1 MQDMCI
7 QTEPIAQGVNSIVNI
22 TLSLE
27 QFTDLMVQQ
36 LLISNDDF
44 NSINYEKTKNELR
57 LATASLNE
65 MDAKLKAIRRYLEK
79 LVKTVE
85 DYNTLRF

>member
-85 DYNTLRF
+85 DYNSLRF

>member
-65 MDAKLKAIRRYLEK
+65 MDAKLKAIRR
-79 LVKTVE
+79 
-85 DYNTLRF
+85 